1 MAESKKG
8 KLNAKKITATLR
20 SLDLP
25 ELEKK
30 LAEEQEKLMQDR
42 FRHATANLADTASL
56 KTTRRQIA
64 RIETIITERKIT
76 ATRAAMAADGKN
88 MGSEK
93 VEKSTGLDPTR
104 SEEAKID
111 VELKEGAQA

>member
-1 MAESKKG
+1 MADSKKG
-8 KLNAKKITATLR
+8 KLNAKKITAALR
-20 SLDLP
+20 NLDLP

-64 RIETIITERKIT
+64 RLETVITERKIA
-76 ATRAAMAADGKN
+76 ATRAAMAEAGKRA
-88 MGSEK
+88 GIEQ
-93 VEKSTGLDPTR
+93 VEKNTGLDPTR
-104 SEEAKID
+104 SETAKIGA
-111 VELKEGAQA
+111 ELKEGAQA